1 MEKKSK
7 KGIVFIIFL
16 IIIVLCLLGYI
27 YYTDYYNPKVKTV
40 TKTKT
45 LTKSLVTE
53 QVSLGIARQ
62 TYDDY
67 INIFSKFDKENNE
80 NNEQVLINNY
90 EDIMTKYFTKTG
102 REAFEDIYV
111 EKKYIDI
118 KNNNTYL
125 IEKNIVNNCTI
136 EFSEYNVQEFNA
148 KEITYEVNLKKKC
161 TIENDQTE
169 ESNSSENI
177 TLKYEKKYWKIDMI
191 K

>member
-1 MEKKSK
+1 MEKKRK